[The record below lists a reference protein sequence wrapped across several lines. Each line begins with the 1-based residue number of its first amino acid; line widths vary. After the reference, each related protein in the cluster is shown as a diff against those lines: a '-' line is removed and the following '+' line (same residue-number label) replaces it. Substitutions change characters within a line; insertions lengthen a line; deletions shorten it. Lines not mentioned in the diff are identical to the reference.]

1 MRKELI
7 YAIWSCEALGSLQID
22 IASLPT
28 KLACV
33 RYCTV
38 SILTSTY
45 VCVQLFSL
53 NLKKSRFRSQ
63 LTDAHLNPTSKVA
76 AAQSLVADINM
87 LNDFKFLRVAV
98 LWINSK
104 WKYWLYNYVQNCLAL
119 LKHKDVIMA
128 QITKWVWHRC
138 SKYIWIFM

>member
-22 IASLPT
+22 IASLPA

-45 VCVQLFSL
+45 VCVQMFSL
-53 NLKKSRFRSQ
+53 MNLKKSRFRSQ
-63 LTDAHLNPTSKVA
+63 LMDAHLNPTSKVA
-76 AAQSLVADINM
+76 AAQSLVPDINM
-87 LNDFKFLRVAV
+87 LNDIEFLRVAV
-98 LWINSK
+98 L
-104 WKYWLYNYVQNCLAL
+104 
-119 LKHKDVIMA
+119 
-128 QITKWVWHRC
+128 
-138 SKYIWIFM
+138 